1 MPYVLHRRSRGLVCV
16 VALALLAS
24 VPLSKPQ
31 PAVAAPSALQMIQA
45 TLRAAIAAA
54 PGNFASV
61 RDESSA
67 DPDMGI
73 DREIKRDYHVSAA
86 IQAGCPDCDMGVTYW
101 DESTDT
107 RSGAITPEYWEF
119 NLGIGIGTLDRAAV
133 PAALRKYLGPA
144 IPKAF
149 SYAGVYSTDSNA
161 GLQNDEYR
169 WNGPSGSMIRV
180 VTMLSG
186 FGTNKRVAVVYV
198 RHTP

>member
-1 MPYVLHRRSRGLVCV
+1 MRIVLQRRSRGLVCV

-31 PAVAAPSALQMIQA
+31 LADAAPSALQMIQ
-45 TLRAAIAAA
+45 TILRAAIGAA
-54 PGNFASV
+54 PANFAGV

-73 DREIKRDYHVSAA
+73 DSEISREYHVSET
-86 IQAGCPDCDMGVTYW
+86 IQAMCPSCDMGVMYW

-119 NLGIGIGTLDRAAV
+119 NLGIGIGTLDRAGV

-144 IPKAF
+144 IPKTF
-149 SYAGVYSTDSNA
+149 SYAGVYSTDSNT
-161 GLQNDEYR
+161 GIQKDEYR

-186 FGTNKRVAVVYV
+186 FGTDKRVAVVYV